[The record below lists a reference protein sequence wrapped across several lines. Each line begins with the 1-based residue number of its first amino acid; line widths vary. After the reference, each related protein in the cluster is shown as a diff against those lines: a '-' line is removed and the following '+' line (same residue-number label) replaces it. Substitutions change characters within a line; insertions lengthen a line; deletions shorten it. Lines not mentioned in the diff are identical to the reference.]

1 MGIGA
6 EIPGFLSELKST
18 KPMKIFLLGFFFLC
32 SVSLGFGFQESLDP
46 VSNQLRTKLELKN
59 PGEKI
64 LVRGKEL
71 KSGALIHTF
80 YADRS
85 FEEIWSEGGV
95 LLELAYEMRFE
106 IRQSKYDGLNPEN
119 YNLSL
124 IESFFQTFEANKESQ
139 KENEAGDLA
148 SFDLLLTNSF
158 FTLSEHLERGKID
171 PSQLKGRWNIE
182 RKSQRNN
189 YRELLAKVIVEKDVR
204 RNLESLYPSFV
215 IYKKGREV
223 IRALDNRVKT
233 DTLNWKPVKVDK
245 SIKVGDSNSS
255 IPALRDRLD
264 YWGFLP
270 DYTPED
276 PRVYDSVMY
285 RGVVDFQA
293 KNGLEQDGAIGKNT
307 ASGLNAS
314 PEALMDKAAVN
325 LERLRWLPDT
335 IQNLEMILVNIANF
349 ELDYIIKLDT
359 LFSSKVIV
367 GKLYHESPIFTA
379 PMSYIVFSPYWNI
392 PSSIARKEIIPA
404 IRRNSNYL
412 SQKNMEVVNYSGR
425 VIDPSTVN
433 WSSKSFPYMIRQRP
447 GGGNSLGLVK
457 FMFPNSYNVYIH
469 DTPAKS
475 LFERE
480 NRAMSHGCI
489 RLQNP
494 SRFAELLLKNDPS
507 WTPERIDQAMHRGSE
522 LIVNLQRKIP
532 VVLLYLTF
540 WADSNGEPHFRQ
552 DIYSRDA
559 EVLSLLKK

>member
-1 MGIGA
+1 MKSFLFGI
-6 EIPGFLSELKST
+6 L
-18 KPMKIFLLGFFFLC
+18 FLC
-32 SVSLGFGFQESLDP
+32 SVSMSFGFQESLDP

-64 LVRGKEL
+64 LVMGKEL
-71 KSGALIHTF
+71 KSGVMIHTF
-80 YADRS
+80 YADRN
-85 FEEIWSEGGV
+85 FEEIWSGDGI

-124 IESFFQTFEANKESQ
+124 IESFFQTFEANKEAQ
-139 KENEAGDLA
+139 KENEPGDLA

-158 FTLSEHLERGKID
+158 FALAEHLERGKID

-182 RKSQRNN
+182 RKPQRGN
-189 YRELLAKVIVEKDVR
+189 YRELLAKAIVEKDVR
-204 RNLESLYPSFV
+204 RNLESLYPSFI

-223 IRALDNRVKT
+223 LRALDERRKT
-233 DTLNWKPVKVDK
+233 DTLDWKPVKVDK

-255 IPALRDRLD
+255 VPALRDRLS
-264 YWGFLP
+264 YWGHLP
-270 DYTPED
+270 DYNPVD
-276 PRVYDSVMY
+276 LKVYDSAMY
-285 RGVVDFQA
+285 KGVIDFQK
-293 KNGLEQDGAIGKNT
+293 KNGLEPDGAIGKNT
-307 ASGLNAS
+307 AAGLNSS
-314 PEALMDKAAVN
+314 PSVLMDKAAVN

-335 IQNLEMILVNIANF
+335 IQNLEMIFVNIANYK
-349 ELDYIIKLDT
+349 LDYINKLDT
-359 LFSSKVIV
+359 LFSAKVIV

-412 SQKNMEVVNYSGR
+412 REKNMEVVNYSGR
-425 VIDPSTVN
+425 IIDPNTVN
-433 WSSKSFPYMIRQRP
+433 WSSRSFPYMIRQRP

-469 DTPAKS
+469 DTPTKS
-475 LFERE
+475 LFDRE

-494 SRFAELLLKNDPS
+494 AKFAEILLKADPD
-507 WTPERIDQAMHRGSE
+507 WNPEKIEEAMNRKSE

-540 WADSNGEPHFRQ
+540 WADSNGNPHFRP
-552 DIYSRDA
+552 DIYNRDE
-559 EVLSLLKK
+559 EVLTLLKK